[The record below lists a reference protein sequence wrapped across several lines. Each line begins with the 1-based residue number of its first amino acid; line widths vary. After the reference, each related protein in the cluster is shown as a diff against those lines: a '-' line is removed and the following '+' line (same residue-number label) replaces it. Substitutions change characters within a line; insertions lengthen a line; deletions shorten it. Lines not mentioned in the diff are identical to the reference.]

1 MVYRKAWEV
10 QYQRDRA
17 RGQTRYVDAEPT
29 RSRLAELTA
38 AHVPF
43 RALGRACGMSDTGI
57 KAILAGTRSQVQH
70 ETANRVARMSND
82 QNLWMA
88 LGRVT

>member
-17 RGQTRYVDAEPT
+17 RGQTRYVDAKPT

-38 AHVPF
+38 AHVPV
-43 RALGRACGMSDTGI
+43 RALA
-57 KAILAGTRSQVQH
+57 AAGVPTRGPG
-70 ETANRVARMSND
+70 APARP
-82 QNLWMA
+82 
-88 LGRVT
+88 RR

>member
-17 RGQTRYVDAEPT
+17 RGQTRYVDAKPT

-38 AHVPF
+38 AHVPV
-43 RALGRACGMSDTGI
+43 RALGRACGLSAGVIRGPELRRMRLSTGSRRAHVLNVGI
-57 KAILAGTRSQVQH
+57 TRV
-70 ETANRVARMSND
+70 V
-82 QNLWMA
+82 
-88 LGRVT
+88 